1 VRHLPLADRLV
12 LTGAVVVMG
21 VIIGIVV
28 TLHHRS
34 VPPWGIIAALLVV
47 AAWGAGLRLTTPGR
61 GATLAGLLAM
71 LTAQF
76 VLAAGSNTSIIVGAG
91 ALGYVLTLGS
101 VLVAV
106 VALAW
111 PEVSSQTKPVN

>member
-1 VRHLPLADRLV
+1 MRHLPLADRLI

-34 VPPWGIIAALLVV
+34 VPPWGIIAALVVV
-47 AAWGAGLRLTTPGR
+47 AAWGVGLRLTTPGR
-61 GATLAGLLAM
+61 GATLAGILAM

-76 VLAAGSNTSIIVGAG
+76 VLAAGSQTSIIVGAG

-106 VALAW
+106 VVLAW
-111 PEVSSQTKPVN
+111 PETTSHPQSVN

>member
-1 VRHLPLADRLV
+1 VRHLPLTDRLI
-12 LTGAVVVMG
+12 LTSAVVVMG

-34 VPPWGIIAALLVV
+34 IPPWGVIAALLVV
-47 AAWGAGLRLTTPGR
+47 AAWGVGLRLTTPGR

-71 LTAQF
+71 LGAQF
-76 VLAAGSNTSIIVGAG
+76 VLAAGSQTSIIVGAG

-106 VALAW
+106 VVLAW
-111 PEVSSQTKPVN
+111 PEVPSQRQPVN

>member
-1 VRHLPLADRLV
+1 VRHFPLVDRLI

-21 VIIGIVV
+21 AIIGIVV

-34 VPPWGIIAALLVV
+34 VPPWGVVLALLVV
-47 AAWGAGLRLTTPGR
+47 AAWGGGLRLITPGR

-76 VLAAGSNTSIIVGAG
+76 VLAAGSQTSIIVGAG

-101 VLVAV
+101 VMVAV

-111 PEVSSQTKPVN
+111 PEVSSQAKPVN

>member
-1 VRHLPLADRLV
+1 MRHLPLLDRLI
-12 LTGAVVVMG
+12 LTGSVVVMG
-21 VIIGIVV
+21 VIIGVVV

-34 VPPWGIIAALLVV
+34 IPPWGVVLALLVV
-47 AAWGAGLRLTTPGR
+47 AAWGGGLRLLTPGR

-71 LTAQF
+71 LSAQF
-76 VLAAGSNTSIIVGAG
+76 VLAAGSQTSIVVGAG
-91 ALGYVLTLGS
+91 ALGYLFTLGS

-111 PEVSSQTKPVN
+111 PELPAQAKEVN

>member
-1 VRHLPLADRLV
+1 VRHLPLADRLI

-21 VIIGIVV
+21 VIIGIIV

-34 VPPWGIIAALLVV
+34 LPPWGVIAALLVV
-47 AAWGAGLRLTTPGR
+47 TAWGVGLRLTTPGR

-76 VLAAGSNTSIIVGAG
+76 VLAAGSQTSIIVGAG

-111 PEVSSQTKPVN
+111 PEVPSQSKPVN

>member
-21 VIIGIVV
+21 TIIGIVV

-34 VPPWGIIAALLVV
+34 IPPWGIIAALLVV

-71 LTAQF
+71 LTSQF
-76 VLAAGSNTSIIVGAG
+76 VLAAGSHTSIIVGAG

-111 PEVSSQTKPVN
+111 PEVPSQAKPVN